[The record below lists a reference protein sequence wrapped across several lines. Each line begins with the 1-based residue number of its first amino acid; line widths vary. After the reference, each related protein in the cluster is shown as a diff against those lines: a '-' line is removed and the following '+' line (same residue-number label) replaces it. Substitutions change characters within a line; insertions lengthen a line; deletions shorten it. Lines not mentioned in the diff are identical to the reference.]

1 MSTSRIYIID
11 DHPIIRYGLKLLIN
25 QEKDLAVC
33 GEADSLDQAM
43 KDVSREKPDLIILDL
58 MLEKGSA
65 LEFIKYLQQQSRS
78 IPVLVLSMHD
88 ETYYAERVLRAGAK
102 GYIMKD
108 SATDHLV
115 QAIRTILQGE
125 VYLSDRMKSRLISS
139 IAGIRKKKVEA
150 DRLTDREMEV
160 FQLIGQGLS
169 TREIAAKL
177 CLSVKTI
184 ETHKENLKRKL
195 KLSNATEL
203 IQQATLWN
211 MQNRTPEES

>member
-1 MSTSRIYIID
+1 MCTSRIYIID

>member
-1 MSTSRIYIID
+1 MCMSRIYIID

-115 QAIRTILQGE
+115 QAVRTILQGE

>member
-1 MSTSRIYIID
+1 MCTSRIYIID

-115 QAIRTILQGE
+115 QAVRTILQGE